1 MIAKGG
7 WDGERLEVLRH
18 LSEIVSDA
26 SGHALKFSAFNVNFT
41 VDPWVGIVSPILQMW
56 KLRFKGVKHLKLVR
70 SGWHFFFLLCPPF
83 FSFSIRARE
92 GLGLPVNASVSFF
105 SLHLSACPSPRK
117 DLWSSQDNIYRM
129 PLFAMWHLHWD
140 NLEKH
145 STCLFRVYILKLLIA
160 FSPERLARSS
170 GR

>member
-1 MIAKGG
+1 M
-7 WDGERLEVLRH
+7 LRH

-41 VDPWVGIVSPILQMW
+41 VDPWVGIVNPILQMW

-105 SLHLSACPSPRK
+105 SLH
-117 DLWSSQDNIYRM
+117 
-129 PLFAMWHLHWD
+129 F
-140 NLEKH
+140 
-145 STCLFRVYILKLLIA
+145 TCLPVLPQEKIFDPHKTIFIECLCLLCDICT
-160 FSPERLARSS
+160 EII
-170 GR
+170 